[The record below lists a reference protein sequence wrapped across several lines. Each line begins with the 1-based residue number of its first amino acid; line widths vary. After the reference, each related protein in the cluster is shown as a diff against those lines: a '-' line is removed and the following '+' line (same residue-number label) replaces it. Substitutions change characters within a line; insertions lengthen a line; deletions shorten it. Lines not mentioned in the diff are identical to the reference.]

1 MAVHGSV
8 TVSYGELAEAIALT
22 RGARRQIED
31 VPEQAHARLNLTAG
45 ADGGGGGED
54 GRSSGGLGAGSAA

>member
-8 TVSYGELAEAIALT
+8 TVTYGELAEAIALT

-31 VPEQAHARLNLTAG
+31 DPEQASER
-45 ADGGGGGED
+45 
-54 GRSSGGLGAGSAA
+54 SAA